1 MSQPVNGTET
11 PFATANEV
19 MTQVP
24 WSELTPRSPLIVGMD
39 TFAIEV
45 SSTCMKVPSARA
57 TAVTALAAPL
67 SVGASAAMA
76 AFALMEPRSG
86 AACDLGGPVAA
97 AAAAEPG
104 GLVRLRARVIRDD
117 LRDTRIHRRVIARAR
132 LRGQRRVAK
141 HRRRYRRTRRVMQID
156 AHRGGQ
162 TDAQR
167 VRLELLRIE
176 ENAHG
181 NALHDLDPVARG
193 VLRRQ
198 QRERVA
204 AARRDA
210 DQPAV

>member
-11 PFATANEV
+11 PFATANDV

-45 SSTCMKVPSARA
+45 SSTCMNVPRARA
-57 TAVTALAAPL
+57 TAVTALLAPL
-67 SVGASAAMA
+67 SVGASATVA
-76 AFALMEPRSG
+76 ALALMAPRSG
-86 AACDLGGPVAA
+86 AACDLGGAVAA
-97 AAAAEPG
+97 ADAAEPG
-104 GLVRLRARVIRDD
+104 GLVRLRACVVRDD
-117 LRDTRIHRRVIARAR
+117 LRDAGIHRRVIARAR
-132 LRGQRRVAK
+132 LRGQRRVAE
-141 HRRRYRRTRRVMQID
+141 HRGHYLGTRRVVQIH
-156 AHRGGQ
+156 AHAGGQ

-167 VRLELLRIE
+167 VRLELRRIE
-176 ENAHG
+176 ENAYR

-198 QRERVA
+198 ERECAA

-210 DQPAV
+210 DQPA